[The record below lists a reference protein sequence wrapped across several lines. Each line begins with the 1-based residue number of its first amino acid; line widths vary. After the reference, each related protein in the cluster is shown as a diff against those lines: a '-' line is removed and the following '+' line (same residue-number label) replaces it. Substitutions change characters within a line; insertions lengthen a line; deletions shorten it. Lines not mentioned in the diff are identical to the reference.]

1 MWTGGAWRKIAGCS
15 MMPDIQFVVDEKGRK
30 KAVVID
36 LKKYG
41 DLWEDFYDT
50 LVARQRAREP
60 RESLAAVKTRLR
72 RAGKLNG

>member
-1 MWTGGAWRKIAGCS
+1 MIAEVAGMS
-15 MMPDIQFVVDEKGRK
+15 GIQFVVDARGDKT
-30 KAVVID
+30 AVVID

-41 DLWEDFYDT
+41 DVWEDFYDT

-60 RESLAAVKTRLR
+60 RESIAAVKARLR